1 MDLSKVEVGEIFTI
15 GDEHNVGQDV
25 EVLGVI
31 NIEGTDYAAVGFVED
46 LDTDSEEDIEIYFLR
61 VAEDGTLTE
70 IESDEEFDKVT
81 KVFDEMMSSEVE
93 E

>member
-1 MDLSKVEVGEIFTI
+1 MSKVEVGDIFTI
-15 GDEHNVGQDV
+15 NDEENVGQDV

-46 LDTDSEEDIEIYFLR
+46 LETESEEDIEIYFLR
-61 VAEDGTLTE
+61 VEEDGGLAE

-81 KVFDEMMSSEVE
+81 KVFDEMVTSGE
-93 E
+93 ED